1 MSVSKEKHVP
11 LREYLQTGES
21 IYDPEKFYKD
31 ARPKTAGAT
40 RGSIS
45 SQSSKLNT
53 AQTSTRQAKKKLD
66 FNMYEKKSNQKHLEI
81 VELKRRANMI
91 NERIRQNNREKTY
104 GGKNS
109 DTKSVAS
116 LKSSVDLKYLK
127 PNLQKQK
134 VSVVITPSKRGSKA
148 SPAK

>member
-1 MSVSKEKHVP
+1 
-11 LREYLQTGES
+11 
-21 IYDPEKFYKD
+21 
-31 ARPKTAGAT
+31 
-40 RGSIS
+40 
-45 SQSSKLNT
+45 
-53 AQTSTRQAKKKLD
+53 
-66 FNMYEKKSNQKHLEI
+66 
-81 VELKRRANMI
+81 MI